1 MWTPIEWCSNI
12 LRYYRPLTA
21 LSVDATS
28 MAIYRLIANGTFGPE
43 EIKAMTAAYEAAL
56 LDLRLVDRDDP
67 LTEIVARAILSIT
80 SKGERDPTTIKDR
93 ALNAIRASGFDANA
107 A

>member
-28 MAIYRLIANGTFGPE
+28 MAIYRLIANGTLGPE
-43 EIKAMTAAYEAAL
+43 EIKAMTAAYEAAV

-93 ALNAIRASGFDANA
+93 SLNAIRASGFDANA

>member
-1 MWTPIEWCSNI
+1 
-12 LRYYRPLTA
+12 
-21 LSVDATS
+21 
-28 MAIYRLIANGTFGPE
+28 MAIYRLIANGAFGPE

-67 LTEIVARAILSIT
+67 LTEIVACAILSIT

>member
-67 LTEIVARAILSIT
+67 LTEIVACAILSIT